1 MSVKLVLLKSG
12 EQLISDA
19 KELVQDEVVHGYPLN
34 KPHKAATQK
43 ALFLT
48 EENEAPDDNVEI
60 VFSPWI
66 LLSSDDNIVV
76 PKDWVVTIVEPLS
89 LYLKCI
95 RKNIA
100 VKCLLVDVDN
110 VLISEVVEVDE
121 LGDPN
126 CRLIIHIVS
135 LVKVIEL
142 YQKQQIKGTDDS
154 VRRHS
159 DYRRSTQKL
168 LSI

>member
-19 KELVQDEVVHGYPLN
+19 KELVQDEVVHGYLLN
-34 KPHKAATQK
+34 KPHKVATQK

-66 LLSSDDNIVV
+66 LLSSDDDIVV

-89 LYLKCI
+89 SVTEMY
-95 RKNIA
+95 R
-100 VKCLLVDVDN
+100 
-110 VLISEVVEVDE
+110 E
-121 LGDPN
+121 
-126 CRLIIHIVS
+126 
-135 LVKVIEL
+135 KVNE
-142 YQKQQIKGTDDS
+142 QS
-154 VRRHS
+154 S
-159 DYRRSTQKL
+159 
-168 LSI
+168 